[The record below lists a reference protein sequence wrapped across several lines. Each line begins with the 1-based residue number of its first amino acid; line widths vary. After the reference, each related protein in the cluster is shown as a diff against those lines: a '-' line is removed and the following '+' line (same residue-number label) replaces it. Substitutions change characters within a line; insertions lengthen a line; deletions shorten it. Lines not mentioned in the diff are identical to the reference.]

1 MENDSYFSETKIDEN
16 VVNLI
21 IGFNAIINGDEYN
34 AHIMLES
41 KQLKEEIGHPEIVD
55 AIQEITI
62 KGAESNIDK
71 LKILLDN
78 IWASFNLFMEKDR
91 ISEFERWTKSVEI
104 SVIKCLFS
112 ALKRDMNSFGYLAD
126 NIFSENKSAI
136 WTLFGILSQ
145 KHYSTPDF
153 NIKEENIEF
162 YKLKILREVM
172 RFYEKMFTFC
182 LNQQEIIEI
191 MYKYEIHIILFLC
204 ISQDFEMIKYFVDFN
219 RYFKFID
226 QEILMTLYSLCSTRD
241 YIPDLTVFFTNS
253 KETIEKKY
261 KEKIEEYGSFPLVI
275 DNFRMP
281 HIAALEKA
289 KELFEPLMEFDENSI
304 IEESKLKQF
313 EQEYNYTIL
322 ENGVK
327 LSAPGAFKIIFRALK

>member
-1 MENDSYFSETKIDEN
+1 MT
-16 VVNLI
+16 
-21 IGFNAIINGDEYN
+21 
-34 AHIMLES
+34 
-41 KQLKEEIGHPEIVD
+41 
-55 AIQEITI
+55 
-62 KGAESNIDK
+62 
-71 LKILLDN
+71 
-78 IWASFNLFMEKDR
+78 
-91 ISEFERWTKSVEI
+91 
-104 SVIKCLFS
+104 
-112 ALKRDMNSFGYLAD
+112 SFGYLAD

-145 KHYSTPDF
+145 KHYLIPDF
-153 NIKEENIEF
+153 IIKEENIEF

-281 HIAALEKA
+281 HIADLEKA

-304 IEESKLKQF
+304 IEESKLK
-313 EQEYNYTIL
+313 
-322 ENGVK
+322 
-327 LSAPGAFKIIFRALK
+327 